1 LTACLATCESANE
14 TRTRSRFGHT
24 YRRLAAATEGE
35 TVGAIIPP
43 GRLVYG
49 MQLPIQSQSTR
60 YAEAWESGC
69 GVDELTAIAQACDRA
84 GFFYVAVCDHVA
96 IPRPDDEVMSTE
108 WWDTLTTLGYLAGV
122 TERTNLLSHVYVLP
136 YRHPLVVA
144 KGFLTLD
151 AVSRGRAVL
160 GVGAGHVRGE
170 FELLGVPFEDRG
182 AALDESLAVVRA
194 AFADEYPSH
203 QGERWPVADAG
214 QRPRP
219 VRPGGIPVWVGGS
232 SKRAMRRAAQDGDGW
247 LPQGP
252 PEMGMPAAIAY
263 VHEQRAAAG
272 RRDEPIDIGIN
283 TEPLYVGDPGW
294 DVGRWCR
301 SGEPE
306 AIAERLRSYGALG
319 VGQLQVRFRSRSA
332 AELRDQVERFGA
344 EVAPL
349 LDG

>member
-1 LTACLATCESANE
+1 M
-14 TRTRSRFGHT
+14 
-24 YRRLAAATEGE
+24 
-35 TVGAIIPP
+35 GAIIPA

-49 MQLPIQSQSTR
+49 MQLPVQSQSTR
-60 YAEAWESGC
+60 YAEAWEAGC
-69 GVDELTAIAQACDRA
+69 GVDELTAVAQACDRA

-96 IPRPDDEVMSTE
+96 IPRPEAEVMSTE
-108 WWDTLTTLGYLAGV
+108 WWDTLTTLGHLAGV
-122 TERTNLLSHVYVLP
+122 TTRTNLLSHVYVLP

-151 AVSRGRAVL
+151 ALSRGRAVL

-170 FELLGVPFEDRG
+170 FELLGVPFAQRG
-182 AALDESLAVVRA
+182 AALDESIAVVRA
-194 AFADEYPSH
+194 AFHDEYPRH
-203 QGERWPVADAG
+203 GGPRWPVAG
-214 QRPRP
+214 GGLRPRP
-219 VRPGGIPVWVGGS
+219 VRPGGIPIWVGGS
-232 SKRAMRRAAQDGDGW
+232 SERALRRAAEVGDGW

-252 PEMGMPAAIAY
+252 PEMGMAAAVAY
-263 VHEQRAAAG
+263 LRRQREAAG
-272 RRDEPIDIGIN
+272 RGGEPFDVGIN
-283 TEPLYVGDPGW
+283 TEPLYVGEPGW

-301 SGEPE
+301 HGAPE

-332 AELRDQVERFGA
+332 AELCDQVERFGA